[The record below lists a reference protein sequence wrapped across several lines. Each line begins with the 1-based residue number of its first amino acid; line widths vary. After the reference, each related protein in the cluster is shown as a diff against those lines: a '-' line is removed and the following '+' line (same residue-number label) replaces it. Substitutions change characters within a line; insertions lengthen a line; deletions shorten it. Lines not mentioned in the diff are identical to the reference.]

1 MKPIGK
7 RTQRDYSLAFKLA
20 VVGQVEKG
28 ELTYK
33 QAQYRYG
40 IQGRST
46 VLVWLRKHGRLDW
59 SEGTP
64 NTLYKGAAMNQTSEQ
79 QTPEQ
84 RIKALEKELEEMQL
98 KADFFEAVVKVMDR
112 DFGGSPLKKAQ
123 SRVIKEKTVEKLTV
137 TKACRFMKITRQAY
151 YKRQDTS
158 DKRKKLDAIIVCA
171 VKSERTVHPRLGVR
185 KLHFLLKQ
193 KQLIIGRDRLFSL
206 LREHRLLVPNKRSY
220 HRTTL
225 SHHRF
230 HRHPNLIKS
239 GFIPSQPEQLWV
251 ADITYLS
258 THEGDTYLS
267 LITDAYSRKI
277 VGYHLDDNMKTKA
290 VKKSFVQALKKRSS
304 TTTLI
309 HHSDRGLQYCS
320 SEYQEIHKKHN
331 IQCSMTD
338 GYDCYQ
344 NALAERVN
352 GILKMEYLLI
362 KPRNLEQARRLV
374 EESIQ
379 IYNERRPHLSLNYKT
394 PDEVHRAFYT

>member
-1 MKPIGK
+1 MKPITK
-7 RTQRDYSLAFKLA
+7 RTQRDYSLAFKLQ
-20 VVGQVEKG
+20 VVDQVEKG

-33 QAQYRYG
+33 QAQYQYG
-40 IQGRST
+40 IQGCST

-64 NTLYKGAAMNQTSEQ
+64 NTLYKGTAMTQTPEQ

-84 RIKALEKELEEMQL
+84 RIKLLERELEEARL
-98 KADFFEAVVKVMDR
+98 KSDFFEAVVKVMDR
-112 DFGGSPLKKAQ
+112 DFGGSLVKKAQ
-123 SRVIKEKTVEKLTV
+123 GRVIKEKTVKNLTV
-137 TKACRFMKITRQAY
+137 TIACRFMNISRQAY
-151 YKRQDTS
+151 YKRQDKTE
-158 DKRKKLDAIIVCA
+158 KRQKIDTAIIDI
-171 VKSERTVHPRLGVR
+171 VKSERAFHPRLGGR
-185 KLHFLLKQ
+185 KLHFILKQ
-193 KQLIIGRDRLFSL
+193 KQMIIGRDGLFTL
-206 LREHRLLVPNKRSY
+206 LKEHRLLVPNKRAY

-239 GFIPSQPEQLWV
+239 GFIPTQPEQLWV

-277 VGYHLDDNMKTKA
+277 VGYHLDDNMKTSS
-290 VKKSFVQALKKRSS
+290 VKKSLVQALKKRCS
-304 TTTLI
+304 TTSLI

-320 SEYQEIHKKHN
+320 SEYQEIHRNHN

-352 GILKMEYLLI
+352 GILKMEYLLV

-394 PDEVHRAFYT
+394 PDEVHRAFYA